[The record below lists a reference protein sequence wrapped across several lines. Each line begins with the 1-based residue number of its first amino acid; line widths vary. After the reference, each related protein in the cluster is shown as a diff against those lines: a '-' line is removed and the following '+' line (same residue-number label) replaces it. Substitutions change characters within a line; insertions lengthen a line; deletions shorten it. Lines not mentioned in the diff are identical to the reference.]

1 MNFLSIMS
9 GTSTDGLSI
18 LNVRID
24 GVNLNTKF
32 EIIDGKTLPYDK
44 EIRSQLIECS
54 TNSPKTVEEI
64 SSLNWN
70 LGKIISHQVT
80 RLHYN
85 FDIIVYSG
93 HTVYHGPSLKLKDK
107 GTFQLGEIS
116 ILSAESG
123 KTAIYDFRVTDMA
136 HGGLGAPLIALSDY
150 IIFKKKG
157 VLTINIGGISNI
169 SYISDKGV
177 LAFDT
182 GPGNMLIDQAMEVFY
197 NKKMDENGFTASTGT
212 ICNEMLN
219 FLMMDPFLK
228 SKPPKNSG
236 REYYGPN
243 FFKMIMFKF
252 SKLSKEDFVRTL
264 TRYTAEC
271 IKNQADKFVRGSI
284 SAIVAGG
291 GGTKNKVLMND
302 LQDIFGE
309 KVKTFSEYGIP
320 DEFREALGFAI
331 IANQTIHNSAG
342 NIWSGIDFSGPIIG
356 KIIPGKNYAEI
367 VKKIVCKDDSNI

>member
-32 EIIDGKTLPYDK
+32 EIIEGKTIPYD
-44 EIRSQLIECS
+44 EAIRSQLIEVS
-54 TNSPKTVEEI
+54 TNSPKTAEEI

-70 LGKIISHQVT
+70 LGKIISLQVAK
-80 RLHYN
+80 LHYN

-123 KTAIYDFRVTDMA
+123 KTAISDFRITDMA
-136 HGGLGAPLIALSDY
+136 NGGLGAPLIALSDY
-150 IIFKKKG
+150 IIFKKSG
-157 VLTINIGGISNI
+157 LLTINVGGISNI

-182 GPGNMLIDQAMEVFY
+182 GPGNMLIDQAMEIFY
-197 NKKMDENGFTASTGT
+197 NKKMDEDGLIASTGT
-212 ICNEMLN
+212 ICKEMLN
-219 FLMMDPFLK
+219 FLMIDPYLK

-236 REYYGPN
+236 REYYGAT
-243 FFKMIMFKF
+243 FFKKIMLKF
-252 SKLSKEDFVRTL
+252 SKLSKKDFVRTL

-271 IKNQADKFVRGSI
+271 IKNQTDQFVCGSI
-284 SAIVAGG
+284 STIVAGG

-302 LQDIFGE
+302 LKDLFGE

-331 IANQTIHNSAG
+331 IANQTLHNRAG
-342 NIWSGIDFSGPIIG
+342 NILSGIDFSGPIIG
-356 KIIPGKNYAEI
+356 KISPGKNYAEI
-367 VKKIVCKDDSNI
+367 MKKIVCMEDENR